1 VSGTVIEQLTTKL
14 GLDVSDFKKGIG
26 EAKKSMDDLKGGA
39 DEAGSAIGG
48 MVGGGVKK
56 ATGSL
61 GLLGSVLGKGG
72 AVGLGIGAAIYLGKK
87 LDDTLF
93 KVALSV
99 RQVSI
104 ESKNLNKSAADLRNL
119 QNASAMAGGGI
130 EDAAQSVGD
139 LQKSLFNL
147 RFNGQVSDQ
156 IVMLSRLGVQF
167 QDSYGRAREFNDVM
181 LDTAAALE
189 KAQSSGQMNRGEAFE
204 FAQQA
209 GFTGGM
215 AQLVLSGRSG
225 VQAELDK
232 QRARTQINNDMAT
245 GAERWVRGS
254 ISLGQATE
262 AELGNKSMGLVANA
276 RGAADETLEKA
287 GTAAPEMLRK
297 AFDMVAE
304 AAHSAA
310 NTLSKIGNL
319 IPLSS
324 SSPIAPGAAGSFSA
338 ANREAMF
345 QPYVRAAAAKYG
357 VREDVLNGILRTE
370 SGFNP
375 DAVNK
380 KTGAAGIA
388 QIMPATGEELGVKPG
403 KNPIDD
409 IDASARYLRRLHDLS
424 ARYIGYDQG
433 EDMPWVMAA
442 SAYHAGMG
450 NVRSGK
456 NIGPESLA
464 YPGQVM
470 RGIPGLEEAARG
482 FRPGSDGGTI
492 TNEVQID
499 QITVHTQATD
509 AEGIAGSLSDATRR
523 KLLAAQAETGI
534 Q

>member
-1 VSGTVIEQLTTKL
+1 MSGTIIEQLTTKL

-39 DEAGSAIGG
+39 EESGSAIGG
-48 MVGGGVKK
+48 MIGGGAKK
-56 ATGSL
+56 ATGGL
-61 GLLGSVLGKGG
+61 GMLGSMLGKGG
-72 AVGLGIGAAIYLGKK
+72 LVGLGIGAAIYLGKK

-93 KVALSV
+93 KVAMSV

-119 QNASAMAGGGI
+119 QNASAMVGGSI

-181 LDTAAALE
+181 LDTATALE

-215 AQLVLSGRSG
+215 AQLVLSGRNG

-232 QRARTQINNDMAT
+232 QRSRTQINNDMT
-245 GAERWVRGS
+245 KGAERWVRGS

-262 AELGNKSMGLVANA
+262 AELGNKGMGLVANA
-276 RGAADETLEKA
+276 RGAADEKLEKG
-287 GTAAPEMLRK
+287 GTLTLDFVEK
-297 AFDMVAE
+297 AFTEVGE

-310 NTLSKIGNL
+310 VALQRVGDAVPLASSMPVAKGMWGS
-319 IPLSS
+319 IPQ
-324 SSPIAPGAAGSFSA
+324 
-338 ANREAMF
+338 ANREGMF
-345 QPYVRAAAAKYG
+345 APYVRRAAQQYG
-357 VREDVLNGILRTE
+357 VREDILNGVLRTE

-388 QIMPATGEELGVKPG
+388 QILPSTGKELGITPG
-403 KNPIDD
+403 QNPAAD
-409 IDASARYLRRLHDLS
+409 IDAAARYLKQLHDQAITS
-424 ARYIGYDQG
+424 GMASGG
-433 EDMPWVMAA
+433 VMPWVVAT

-470 RGIPGLEEAARG
+470 KGLPGFEEAAMG
-482 FRPGSDGGTI
+482 FRPGSGGATI
-492 TNEVQID
+492 NNEIQID
-499 QITVHTQATD
+499 QITVQTQATD
-509 AEGIAGSLSDATRR
+509 AEGIAGSIGDATRR
-523 KLLAAQAETGI
+523 KLLTAHAETGI